1 MSDAERNLQ
10 SLREALEVSPDNVP
24 LRRHLAR
31 SLVDCRRFD
40 EAIDEFK
47 KALSF
52 ASDDEEL
59 KLGLADA
66 YHKAGRTS
74 EALVI
79 LESLEA
85 QARTPAPAYIMHAR
99 ILLATGEV
107 EDAVRKYKRALE
119 VDPASEDPDLTSRLG
134 VQPAPA
140 ASDEDEIEEIPFE
153 VVDGRVRASHDE
165 GGDGPLGEVERP
177 DISFDDVG
185 GMDRVKDEIRA
196 KIIHPLEHPEIY
208 EAYGKKVGGGI
219 LMYGPP
225 GCGKTHLAR
234 ATAGEVKA
242 SFLSVGLH
250 DVLDMWIGQSERN
263 LNAIFQQAR
272 ENAPCVLFFDEVDAL
287 GASRT
292 DMRQSAGRQLINQF
306 LSELDG
312 IHASNEG
319 VLILAATNTPW
330 HLDSAF
336 RRPGR
341 FDRIIFVTPPDEPA
355 RAEILRVMLNE
366 KPVKEVDRAKV
377 AKKTDGFSGAD
388 MKALVDMA
396 VEAKLADAVKTGIPE
411 PLTTKDL
418 LAAAKPLKPTT
429 KEWFATARNYALY
442 SNQGGLYDNIL
453 DYLGIRK

>member
-153 VVDGRVRASHDE
+153 VVDG
-165 GGDGPLGEVERP
+165 
-177 DISFDDVG
+177 
-185 GMDRVKDEIRA
+185 
-196 KIIHPLEHPEIY
+196 
-208 EAYGKKVGGGI
+208 
-219 LMYGPP
+219 
-225 GCGKTHLAR
+225 
-234 ATAGEVKA
+234 
-242 SFLSVGLH
+242 FL
-250 DVLDMWIGQSERN
+250 
-263 LNAIFQQAR
+263 
-272 ENAPCVLFFDEVDAL
+272 
-287 GASRT
+287 
-292 DMRQSAGRQLINQF
+292 
-306 LSELDG
+306 
-312 IHASNEG
+312 
-319 VLILAATNTPW
+319 
-330 HLDSAF
+330 
-336 RRPGR
+336 
-341 FDRIIFVTPPDEPA
+341 
-355 RAEILRVMLNE
+355 
-366 KPVKEVDRAKV
+366 
-377 AKKTDGFSGAD
+377 
-388 MKALVDMA
+388 
-396 VEAKLADAVKTGIPE
+396 
-411 PLTTKDL
+411 
-418 LAAAKPLKPTT
+418 
-429 KEWFATARNYALY
+429 
-442 SNQGGLYDNIL
+442 
-453 DYLGIRK
+453 